1 MESTGYG
8 RQDTPQLRM
17 PSSNASP
24 MILSTRVR
32 ELSQTVHPAHV
43 TKDDACVSCACCPRY
58 QTGALRSGAAHALI
72 SARDARH
79 SPWSWAEPPAATE
92 LTRAQGFV
100 L

>member
-43 TKDDACVSCACCPRY
+43 TKDDACVSA
-58 QTGALRSGAAHALI
+58 GIALVIRPGLYVLV
-72 SARDARH
+72 
-79 SPWSWAEPPAATE
+79 P
-92 LTRAQGFV
+92 LTR
-100 L
+100 